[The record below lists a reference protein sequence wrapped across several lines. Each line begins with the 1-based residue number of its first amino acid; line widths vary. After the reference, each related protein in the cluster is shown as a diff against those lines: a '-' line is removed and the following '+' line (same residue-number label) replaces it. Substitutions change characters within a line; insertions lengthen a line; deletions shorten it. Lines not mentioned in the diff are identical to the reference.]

1 MATDV
6 LAEKFESRLHLTTK
20 TVGEDRIKKAKE
32 NNEDVAVLSTF
43 LPSPDDGKSKSAF
56 ECALKEGCLLGDPK
70 KVVAGRIVWYKLH
83 KSCGRSRVTNLE
95 GDCLVDKSG
104 RLNLSGLSLKVK
116 YMCITQYTLRS

>member
-43 LPSPDDGKSKSAF
+43 LPSPDDGKNKSAF
-56 ECALKEGCLLGDPK
+56 ECALKEECLLGDAK
-70 KVVAGRIVWYKLH
+70 QVVAGRIVCCTLLS
-83 KSCGRSRVTNLE
+83 SCGRSKFTNTK
-95 GDCLVDKSG
+95 GGCLVDKAAD
-104 RLNLSGLSLKVK
+104 
-116 YMCITQYTLRS
+116 

>member
-43 LPSPDDGKSKSAF
+43 LPTPDDGKSKSAF
-56 ECALKEGCLLGDPK
+56 ECALKEGCLLGDSK
-70 KVVAGRIVWYKLH
+70 KMITGRIVCYKLCNL
-83 KSCGRSRVTNLE
+83 CGRNTVTNMK
-95 GDCLVDKSG
+95 GGCLVDKA
-104 RLNLSGLSLKVK
+104 
-116 YMCITQYTLRS
+116 TD